1 MANAMS
7 IDSMSKSNSMLKKLI
22 ISLVTLA
29 GCTVLAFPS
38 YAYQHDNGHDLVR
51 DVEKPGTKIEF
62 DEDQDEVYEAVQNGY
77 IRPFSEMYAA
87 VERDLHGRIIKV
99 ELEEDDDIWIY
110 ELKINYN
117 NNIIKVEYNAQTLDM
132 IEIRGRNLKKAL
144 KNIEE

>member
-1 MANAMS
+1 MF
-7 IDSMSKSNSMLKKLI
+7 KKLI
-22 ISLVTLA
+22 VGLITVTGCSLLS
-29 GCTVLAFPS
+29 LPS
-38 YAYQHDNGHDLVR
+38 YAAWHSGDSNHGDKHNDGHALVR
-51 DVEKPGTKIEF
+51 DVEKPGAKIEF
-62 DEDQDEVYEAVQNGY
+62 EEDQDEVYEAVQKGY

-132 IEIRGRNLKKAL
+132 IEISGRHLKKAL
-144 KNIEE
+144 KNTEE